1 MYTGTGATDND
12 ARPLSPSL
20 ECCSSSACTMPLCE
34 LPFDGVGVLH
44 FAQTIETWN
53 VSDYES

>member
-1 MYTGTGATDND
+1 
-12 ARPLSPSL
+12 
-20 ECCSSSACTMPLCE
+20 MPLCE